1 VLKFSKIISRTTLLF
16 TVCLCTITSSLAQEE
31 ISRFDHY
38 NPNNWAVNSG
48 FSMTHPEKDEF
59 MVYLTDDRYMHLYF
73 LDSLQ
78 RVFRKIQVEKTRRA
92 YDEPIGKM
100 VSKEGYTFYFHDRK
114 EKRVASLTFDPKV
127 GQITRYG
134 EYEVPLKRAEIITS
148 FPYNDRMMMLVLEK
162 RDGVLTLYE
171 LGSEVIKSTTIN
183 PEKLGIVDAEGQPL
197 SLRRELR
204 ENGIEAVAIL
214 EQKLAP
220 GVRKNTEPFKVFR
233 YDDQLQ
239 WLIDTSSERSQLV
252 TISLQNFEVTTSSF
266 PKPSIEK
273 ETMLAS
279 QSTLYKNLLGQ
290 SFFGKNKVAIK
301 VLDLETETVVE
312 ASEWDQFDAEKYH
325 SYTKKGVAM
334 QYPAL
339 MKRVWFER
347 IADYPQAI
355 AFRDTPNGILLEV
368 GSWKKPQDTHVDPM
382 LQTLYLFGAVG
393 GLIAMSINNHTN
405 PGLMNLGTH
414 YAGTS
419 YVLEVPIDWKG
430 HETKEYDPTDVLYK
444 ITGILDEVKGTQLL
458 SLEERSEGYLLGIW
472 NPEVEVI
479 SLRFVPFH

>member
-1 VLKFSKIISRTTLLF
+1 MQYRVFSILLWCVLVTTY
-16 TVCLCTITSSLAQEE
+16 AQEE

-38 NPNNWAVNSG
+38 NPNNWPVNSG

-92 YDEPIGKM
+92 YDEPIGKL

-134 EYEVPLKRAEIITS
+134 EYEVPLKLAEIITS
-148 FPYNDRMMMLVLEK
+148 FPYNDHMMMLVLQKKE
-162 RDGVLTLYE
+162 GVLALYE
-171 LGSEVIKSTTIN
+171 LGDAVVRSTLIN
-183 PEKLGIVDAEGQPL
+183 PEALGIVDAAGKAL

-204 ENGIEAVAIL
+204 ENAIEAVAIQ
-214 EQKLAP
+214 ERKLSP
-220 GVRKNTEPFKVFR
+220 GVRKNTERFKIFR
-233 YDDQLQ
+233 FDDQLQ
-239 WLIDTSSERSQLV
+239 WLIDISPEQSQLV
-252 TISLQNFEVTTSSF
+252 TVSLETFKISTVSY
-266 PKPSIEK
+266 PKPKLANEK
-273 ETMLAS
+273 QLAS

-290 SFFGKNKVAIK
+290 AFFGKNKVAIK
-301 VLDLETETVVE
+301 VIDLETETVLE
-312 ASEWDQFDAEKYH
+312 ASEWDEFEAEKFD

-334 QYPAL
+334 KYPAL

-347 IADYPQAI
+347 IADHPQAI
-355 AFRDTPNGILLEV
+355 AFKDTPNGIVLEV

-405 PGLMNLGTH
+405 PGLINLGTH
-414 YAGTS
+414 FAGTS
-419 YVLEVPIDWKG
+419 YVLEVPIEWEG
-430 HETKEYDPTDVLYK
+430 HETKEFDPSSVLYK
-444 ITGILDEVKGTQLL
+444 ITDILDEVKGTQLL
-458 SLEERSEGYLLGIW
+458 SLEERPEGYLLGIW
-472 NPEVEVI
+472 DPEVEVI
-479 SLRFVPFH
+479 SLRFISFD

>member
-1 VLKFSKIISRTTLLF
+1 MRVIVLLF
-16 TVCLCTITSSLAQEE
+16 LTLIV
-31 ISRFDHY
+31 ISINAHPVKIGYIDVEKV
-38 NPNNWAVNSG
+38 VNSL
-48 FSMTHPEKDEF
+48 SQYQKDNETLSQQF
-59 MVYLTDDRYMHLYF
+59 EAKKQELLDLFKHIELLNKNLNNVDKLTNNDAYQKELE
-73 LDSLQ
+73 
-78 RVFRKIQVEKTRRA
+78 KIQVEKTRRA

-252 TISLQNFEVTTSSF
+252 TISLQNFEHQNSF
-266 PKPSIEK
+266 
-273 ETMLAS
+273 
-279 QSTLYKNLLGQ
+279 
-290 SFFGKNKVAIK
+290 
-301 VLDLETETVVE
+301 
-312 ASEWDQFDAEKYH
+312 
-325 SYTKKGVAM
+325 
-334 QYPAL
+334 
-339 MKRVWFER
+339 
-347 IADYPQAI
+347 
-355 AFRDTPNGILLEV
+355 
-368 GSWKKPQDTHVDPM
+368 
-382 LQTLYLFGAVG
+382 
-393 GLIAMSINNHTN
+393 
-405 PGLMNLGTH
+405 
-414 YAGTS
+414 
-419 YVLEVPIDWKG
+419 
-430 HETKEYDPTDVLYK
+430 
-444 ITGILDEVKGTQLL
+444 
-458 SLEERSEGYLLGIW
+458 
-472 NPEVEVI
+472 
-479 SLRFVPFH
+479 